1 MNSNSNI
8 SSDAMGNQTTGS
20 CVEHVGL
27 SAYAT
32 HHECRECLK
41 QVWGE
46 PTKMVKGSLWYYT
59 NGEEQFEVFMPF
71 TERTPK
77 SAVYDYSGREGKV
90 RIRRNE
96 HRTGITVE
104 CPNNMGVEA
113 IDALWNAEATRM
125 ALKGA
130 YIVERES
137 NGVDNEK
144 TAQHQ

>member
-1 MNSNSNI
+1 MNTQDFLPTDTLEI
-8 SSDAMGNQTTGS
+8 KTEQQETLQ
-20 CVEHVGL
+20 VGL
-27 SAYAT
+27 SDYAT
-32 HHECRECLK
+32 HQDAREALK
-41 QVWGE
+41 LVWGE

-59 NGEEQFEVFMPF
+59 NNGEEYTLFMPF

-104 CPNNMGVEA
+104 CPNSMGVEA

-144 TAQHQ
+144 TAQHS

>member
-1 MNSNSNI
+1 MKSFENI
-8 SSDAMGNQTTGS
+8 SPDIKGNQSANS

-27 SAYAT
+27 NANAT
-32 HHECRECLK
+32 HRDCRECLK
-41 QVWGE
+41 QVWGA

-71 TERTPK
+71 TERIPK
-77 SAVYDYSGREGKV
+77 SAVYDYSGHEGKV

-104 CPNNMGVEA
+104 CPNDMGVEA
-113 IDALWNAEATRM
+113 IDALWNAEATRI

-144 TAQHQ
+144 TVQRQ